1 MCESKASAAA
11 LGLCCPVLFQPSPHR
26 EGGEMIDAVINDS
39 KHVIGRSWQGNI
51 KLVLSHGVINCNV
64 YVC

>member
-1 MCESKASAAA
+1 MSDTKASAAA
-11 LGLCCPVLFQPSPHR
+11 LVFCCLVLLQLSPHC

-39 KHVIGRSWQGNI
+39 KYVIGRSWQGNI